1 MMEAMLKK
9 LIISALFIATVIA
22 FSGCESAPAGAD
34 VKISTDYGN
43 IYVKLYDETPKHKEN
58 FLKLAKAGFYDGTT
72 FHRVMKEFM
81 IQGGDPNTI
90 DNSGPAG
97 QGGPGYTQPREILPQ
112 FYHKKGA
119 LAAARTP
126 DQANPNWESS
136 GSQFYLVVGKK
147 WTDEELSGMEQQ
159 MGMTIDAHV
168 SAQWQADP
176 KNGWVRT
183 LDLQA
188 LQTSNPDS
196 FALVDARIKE
206 EFGAFRK
213 NWPVFKLTPE
223 QRETYKTVGGTPF
236 LDGSYTVFGEIVGG
250 MEVVD
255 EICKVE
261 TQPGDLPVK
270 EIKMTVTALK

>member
-1 MMEAMLKK
+1 MSKK
-9 LIISALFIATVIA
+9 LILATLVLFTALA

-58 FLKLAKAGFYDGTT
+58 FLKLAKAGFYNNTT
-72 FHRVMKEFM
+72 FHRVIKEFM

-97 QGGPGYTQPREILPQ
+97 QGGPGYTLPREIVPQ

-119 LAAARTP
+119 LAAARMP

-136 GSQFYLVVGKK
+136 GSQFYIVVGKK
-147 WTDEELSGMEQQ
+147 WTDEEMNNMEQSLA
-159 MGMTIDAHV
+159 MTIDSHV

-183 LDLQA
+183 IDLQA
-188 LQTSNPDS
+188 LQASNPDS

-206 EFGAFRK
+206 EYGAFRK
-213 NWPVFKLTPE
+213 TWPTFQLTPQ
-223 QRETYKTVGGTPF
+223 QREVYKTTGGTPF
-236 LDGSYTVFGEIVGG
+236 LDGTYTVFGEIVGG

-255 EICKVE
+255 EIGKAE
-261 TQPGDLPVK
+261 TQAGDVPSK
-270 EIKMTVTALK
+270 EIRMTVEALK